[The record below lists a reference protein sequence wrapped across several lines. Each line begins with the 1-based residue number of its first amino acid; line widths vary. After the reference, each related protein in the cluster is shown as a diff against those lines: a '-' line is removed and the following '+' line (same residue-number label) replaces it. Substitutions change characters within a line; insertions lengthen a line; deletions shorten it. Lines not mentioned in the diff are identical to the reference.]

1 MIAVRSNTTSTSCRA
16 ARHRA
21 AGVGLVELLLALSI
35 SASVLV
41 AVAYAVDVSFKSYSI
56 NQEQSSLMQ
65 RARITVHRISTQIR
79 TTKFHQPVNVT
90 PVNDFKAGKIA
101 VDSGIRIMDDSGL
114 ETSYKYDPSAKVINC
129 VDFDG
134 NEFVAVR
141 GVEAFSVKFEPMKS
155 PESLR
160 SGGAYDL
167 LMRATISLTVRDTE
181 RGMDVSKSAAAT
193 EIVSLTASVVPRC
206 NVW

>member
-1 MIAVRSNTTSTSCRA
+1 
-16 ARHRA
+16 
-21 AGVGLVELLLALSI
+21 VELLLALSI

-56 NQEQSSLMQ
+56 NQEQTSLMQ

-79 TTKFHQPVNVT
+79 TTKFHQPVNPT
-90 PVNDFKAGKIA
+90 PVADFKAGRIA
-101 VDSGIRIMDDSGL
+101 TDTGIRILDDSGL
-114 ETSYKYDPSAKVINC
+114 ETSYKYDPAAKVINC

-155 PESLR
+155 AESLR
-160 SGGAYDL
+160 SGGVYDL
-167 LMRATISLTVRDTE
+167 LMRATISVTVRDSE
-181 RGMDVSKSAAAT
+181 RGMDVSKQAAAT
-193 EIVSLTASVVPRC
+193 QIVTLTASVVPRC